1 MFFFRDPLN
10 TIERDQLQLAL
21 ALSASE
27 IPQVSP
33 THAPKRA
40 RSAKSGRRR
49 KVGVATTPPLL
60 AISSPMKKQIIAS
73 RLEEMLECQEEDIP
87 CTPALAASTIGVGV
101 APVGGANDDTI
112 AKTSDSVHD
121 METKDIN
128 CNVSSHPSP
137 VAVPDDVTSVPDDVT
152 SVLNDVTSVPVDGT
166 SVPNDVTSVP
176 DDVTSVPSSA
186 PVAVPSVSSPVPPN
200 HSLLHYS
207 PPSDRCG
214 GYNEFSNYKTLWV
227 LTAAGPEDSLSQFYV
242 PALRDF
248 IPQPRVC
255 DNEI

>member
-1 MFFFRDPLN
+1 M
-10 TIERDQLQLAL
+10 
-21 ALSASE
+21 
-27 IPQVSP
+27 
-33 THAPKRA
+33 
-40 RSAKSGRRR
+40 
-49 KVGVATTPPLL
+49 GVATTPPLL
-60 AISSPMKKQIIAS
+60 AISSPIKKQIIAS
-73 RLEEMLECQEEDIP
+73 RLEEMLDCQEEDIP

-128 CNVSSHPSP
+128 SNVSSHPSP
-137 VAVPDDVTSVPDDVT
+137 VAVLDDVT
-152 SVLNDVTSVPVDGT
+152 SVLNDVTSVPDDVT
-166 SVPNDVTSVP
+166 SVPDDVTSVP

-248 IPQPRVC
+248 IPQPRVR
-255 DNEI
+255 DNKI

>member
-1 MFFFRDPLN
+1 M
-10 TIERDQLQLAL
+10 
-21 ALSASE
+21 
-27 IPQVSP
+27 
-33 THAPKRA
+33 
-40 RSAKSGRRR
+40 
-49 KVGVATTPPLL
+49 
-60 AISSPMKKQIIAS
+60 
-73 RLEEMLECQEEDIP
+73 
-87 CTPALAASTIGVGV
+87 
-101 APVGGANDDTI
+101 APVGGVNDDTI

-137 VAVPDDVTSVPDDVT
+137 VAVPDDVTSV
-152 SVLNDVTSVPVDGT
+152 LNDVTSVPD
-166 SVPNDVTSVP
+166 DVTSVP

-227 LTAAGPEDSLSQFYV
+227 LTAAGPEDCLSQFYV

-248 IPQPRVC
+248 IPQPRVR

>member
-1 MFFFRDPLN
+1 M
-10 TIERDQLQLAL
+10 
-21 ALSASE
+21 
-27 IPQVSP
+27 
-33 THAPKRA
+33 
-40 RSAKSGRRR
+40 
-49 KVGVATTPPLL
+49 GVATTPPLL
-60 AISSPMKKQIIAS
+60 AISSPMKKEIIAS
-73 RLEEMLECQEEDIP
+73 RLEEMLDCQEEDIP

-101 APVGGANDDTI
+101 APVGGANGDTI

-128 CNVSSHPSP
+128 SNVLSHPSP
-137 VAVPDDVTSVPDDVT
+137 VAVPDDVTSVPD
-152 SVLNDVTSVPVDGT
+152 
-166 SVPNDVTSVP
+166 DVTSVP

-214 GYNEFSNYKTLWV
+214 GYNEFSSYKTLWV

-248 IPQPRVC
+248 IPQPRVR